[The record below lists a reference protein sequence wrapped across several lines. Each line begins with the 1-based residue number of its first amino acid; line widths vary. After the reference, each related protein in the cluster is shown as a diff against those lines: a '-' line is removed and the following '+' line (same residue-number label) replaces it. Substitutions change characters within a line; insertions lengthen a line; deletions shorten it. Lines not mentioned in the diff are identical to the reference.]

1 MSENNYSLKNLENFN
16 GTLDID
22 TNKII
27 QRYSEL
33 IIQYFKFITENK
45 NVKTKN
51 INLFGFI
58 FTRGLETITNVFCY
72 LLYYTKNIDITYFHS
87 QKSFYF
93 YVEFIG
99 QISDE
104 DNIFLQLSSRDA
116 SIYVY
121 KKTIFEINLE
131 TKETLNKLS
140 CEDKLNDKL
149 NKISLYI
156 NLYKTFLYKI
166 IQNNDFNSK
175 YIDIL
180 QTIYSKL
187 NTYNKTNNCEIIINK
202 LDNLVDNM
210 FHKINNVNIF
220 FEIFLKLINKIN
232 KPAFECTLKK
242 FNDKMSSD
250 ELNLYLDEN
259 NDNFLNWFFN

>member
-1 MSENNYSLKNLENFN
+1 M
-16 GTLDID
+16 
-22 TNKII
+22 
-27 QRYSEL
+27 
-33 IIQYFKFITENK
+33 
-45 NVKTKN
+45 
-51 INLFGFI
+51 
-58 FTRGLETITNVFCY
+58 
-72 LLYYTKNIDITYFHS
+72 
-87 QKSFYF
+87 
-93 YVEFIG
+93 
-99 QISDE
+99 
-104 DNIFLQLSSRDA
+104 
-116 SIYVY
+116 
-121 KKTIFEINLE
+121 
-131 TKETLNKLS
+131 
-140 CEDKLNDKL
+140 
-149 NKISLYI
+149 
-156 NLYKTFLYKI
+156 
-166 IQNNDFNSK
+166 
-175 YIDIL
+175 

>member
-16 GTLDID
+16 ETLDID

-33 IIQYFKFITENK
+33 IIQYFKFIIENK
-45 NVKTKN
+45 NIKTKN

-93 YVEFIG
+93 YVEFMG
-99 QISDE
+99 QISDD

-116 SIYVY
+116 SVYVY

-131 TKETLNKLS
+131 SKEILNKKS
-140 CEDKLNDKL
+140 CENKLNSKL
-149 NKISLYI
+149 NEVNLYI

-166 IQNNDFNSK
+166 IQNSSFNNK

-180 QTIYSKL
+180 QNIYNKL
-187 NTYNKTNNCEIIINK
+187 NLYNKTNNCNITTK
-202 LDNLVDNM
+202 QLDDLVDKL
-210 FHKINNVNIF
+210 FYKIENINIF
-220 FEIFLKLINKIN
+220 FEICLKLINKIN
-232 KPAFECTLKK
+232 KQPFECIINKCSNKLLSDE
-242 FNDKMSSD
+242 FNLHLNEYNDK
-250 ELNLYLDEN
+250 
-259 NDNFLNWFFN
+259 FLNWFFN